1 MISKSISANVF
12 KVVEVQFRM
21 HGKNRLMTPMFIIYG
36 QIGPALYSK
45 GHEFHNFCIG
55 LHVHVPL
62 QPCTYLFPYMSGSRE
77 EIFEYVVIV
86 AYLSLSPRG
95 GKVTAFTI

>member
-1 MISKSISANVF
+1 
-12 KVVEVQFRM
+12 M

-45 GHEFHNFCIG
+45 GHKFHNFCIG